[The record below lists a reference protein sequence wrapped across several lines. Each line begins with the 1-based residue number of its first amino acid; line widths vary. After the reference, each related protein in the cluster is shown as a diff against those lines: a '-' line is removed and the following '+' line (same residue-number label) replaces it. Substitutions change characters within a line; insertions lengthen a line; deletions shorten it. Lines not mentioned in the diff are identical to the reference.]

1 MNSVFNRF
9 PDRLQA
15 AITCRLGWTS
25 LRPVQELAGDKII
38 DGYNALILAPTAG
51 GKTEACMFPLLAQM
65 VETEPTG
72 VGILYIAPIKALL
85 NNQADRFQ
93 NYTQMI
99 GLNRFLW
106 HGDIKRSHKNTFIR
120 NLTTVLM
127 TTPESLEG
135 MLISSSVPH
144 ETIFA
149 DLRAIVIDEIHAL
162 AGSDRGSHLMSVLE
176 RLLRVTNYDVQRI
189 GLSATVG
196 NPIRIL
202 QWLQGTSQRPSCI
215 IDPPPIPSKKEIRIL
230 LKDSQTAIVEQAS
243 LMARSKKSLFFCQ
256 SRALSEGIAAGMKSQ
271 GIDVFVHHS
280 SVALE
285 ERTLAEARFQHGHNN
300 CIVCTSTLEL
310 GIDVG
315 DLDAIFQHQVPRTV
329 SSFLQRMGRT
339 GRREGEISNTTF
351 FVDNSASLLQA
362 IALVELARKRWVE
375 PVRITDRNWAVLVQQ
390 ILAMT
395 MQFGAVSPE
404 DCWQQLSI
412 VPDFQGINRSEF
424 DRLIRQMLTTNY
436 LYMTGGLLSIGT
448 QTEKVFGRKNFL
460 ALYAVFSTPANYEVQ
475 TIAGQHIGSLDRQF
489 VDTLTPEIT
498 CFLLGGRAWIA
509 KFIHHPERKVEVTA
523 APQGG
528 KPKWGEFMLDI
539 LSWEICQEIASIL
552 SSTGDISYLDA
563 NAHIA
568 LTNCRIDLGRHT
580 GNKIYW
586 ESDLAIW
593 WTFAGQRIN
602 QALKYGLEYLYD
614 WKIKVDNFNLSIAG
628 DTLNSSALATAIEQ
642 ILEPEF
648 WQAQE
653 IQNYLLDRIP
663 NYHLSKFQ
671 QVLPDCYAL
680 EIVQNYLLD
689 IDGISKLSGVSSIYD
704 TKA

>member
-1 MNSVFNRF
+1 MNSVFARF
-9 PDRLQA
+9 PDRLQS
-15 AITCRLGWTS
+15 AIVSRLGWTS
-25 LRPVQELAGDKII
+25 LRPVQELAGDKLL

-65 VETEPTG
+65 VEREPTG

-85 NNQADRFQ
+85 NNQADRFH
-93 NYTQMI
+93 NYTEMI

-106 HGDIKRSHKNTFIR
+106 HGDIKRSQKTAFIR
-120 NLTTVLM
+120 NPTTVLM

-144 ETIFA
+144 QEIFA

-162 AGSDRGSHLMSVLE
+162 AGSDRGSHLMSVIE

-196 NPIRIL
+196 NPDRIL
-202 QWLQGTSQRPSCI
+202 QWLQGTSRRSSCV
-215 IDPPPIPSKKEIRIL
+215 IDPPLIPSRKEIRIL
-230 LKDSQTAIVEQAS
+230 FKDSQTAIVEQAS

-256 SRALSEGIAAGMKSQ
+256 SRALSEGIAAGMKLQ
-271 GIDVFVHHS
+271 GTDVFVHHS

-339 GRREGEISNTTF
+339 GRREGQISNITF
-351 FVDNSASLLQA
+351 FVDNFDSLLHA
-362 IALVELARKRWVE
+362 IALVELARKHWVE
-375 PVRITDRNWAVLVQQ
+375 PVAINDRNWAVLVQQ
-390 ILAMT
+390 LLAMT

-412 VPDFQGINRSEF
+412 VPDFQGINRTEF
-424 DRLIRQMLTTNY
+424 DRLIRHMLDTNY

-448 QTEKVFGRKNFL
+448 QTEKVFGRKNFI
-460 ALYAVFSTPANYEVQ
+460 ALYAVFSTPANYEIH
-475 TIAGQHIGSLDRQF
+475 TLAGQHIGSLDQQF
-489 VDTLTPEIT
+489 VSTLTPEKT

-509 KFIHHPERKVEVTA
+509 NFIHHPERKVDVTA
-523 APQGG
+523 APQGK
-528 KPKWGEFMLDI
+528 KPKWGGFILDI

-552 SSTGDISYLDA
+552 RSTDNISYLDS
-563 NAHIA
+563 NAQIA

-580 GNKIYW
+580 DNKIYW
-586 ESDLAIW
+586 DSARATW
-593 WTFAGQRIN
+593 WTFAGLRIN

-614 WKIKVDNFNLSIAG
+614 WEIEADNFNLSIKG
-628 DTLNSSALATAIEQ
+628 QNLNSSALVMAIEK
-642 ILEPEF
+642 IIEPEF
-648 WQAQE
+648 WRTEA
-653 IQNYLLDRIP
+653 IQDYLLDRLP
-663 NYHLSKFQ
+663 NCRIGKFQ
-671 QVLPDCYAL
+671 QVLPDRFAL
-680 EIVQNYLLD
+680 EIVQHYLLD
-689 IDGISKLSGVSSIYD
+689 IDGISKLSAISSIYP
-704 TKA
+704 KA

>member
-1 MNSVFNRF
+1 MNSVFTRF
-9 PDRLQA
+9 PDRLQS
-15 AITCRLGWTS
+15 AIVSRLGWTS
-25 LRPVQELAGDKII
+25 LRPVQELAGDKLL

-65 VETEPTG
+65 VEREPTG
-72 VGILYIAPIKALL
+72 VGILYVAPIKALL

-93 NYTQMI
+93 NYTEMI

-106 HGDIKRSHKNTFIR
+106 HGDIKRSQKNAFIR
-120 NLTTVLM
+120 NPTTVLM

-144 ETIFA
+144 QTIFA

-176 RLLRVTNYDVQRI
+176 RLIPVSNYDVQRI

-196 NPIRIL
+196 NPDRIL
-202 QWLQGTSQRPSCI
+202 EWLQGTSKRPNCI
-215 IDPPPIPSKKEIRIL
+215 IDPPPIPSRKEIRIL
-230 LKDSQTAIVEQAS
+230 FKDDQMAIVEQAS

-271 GIDVFVHHS
+271 GTDVFVHHS
-280 SVALE
+280 SVALA
-285 ERTLAEARFQHGHNN
+285 ERTLAEERFQHGHNN

-339 GRREGEISNTTF
+339 GRRAGQISNTTF
-351 FVDNSASLLQA
+351 FIDNSDSLLHA

-375 PVRITDRNWAVLVQQ
+375 PVEIIDRNWAVLVQQ

-412 VPDFQGINRSEF
+412 VSDFQGINRAEF
-424 DRLIRQMLTTNY
+424 DRLIRHMLETNY
-436 LYMTGGLLSIGT
+436 LCIIGGLLSIGT
-448 QTEKVFGRKNFL
+448 QTEKVFGYKNFL
-460 ALYAVFSTPANYEVQ
+460 ELYAVFTTPQKYEVY
-475 TIAGQHIGSLDRQF
+475 TIAGQHIGSLDQHF
-489 VDTLTPEIT
+489 VDTLTPEKT

-509 KFIHHPERKVEVTA
+509 NFIHHPDRKLEVIA
-523 APQGG
+523 APQGK
-528 KPKWGEFMLDI
+528 KPHWGGFMIDI

-552 SSTGDISYLDA
+552 GSNDDIQYLDPA
-563 NAHIA
+563 AQIGLA
-568 LTNCRIDLGRHT
+568 NCRIDLGRHT
-580 GNKIYW
+580 ENTIYW
-586 ESDLAIW
+586 EPNLATW
-593 WTFAGQRIN
+593 WTFAGLRIN
-602 QALKYGLEYLYD
+602 QTLKYGLEYLCACEVT
-614 WKIKVDNFNLSIAG
+614 IDNFNISIKG
-628 DTLNSSALATAIEQ
+628 DNLDRAEVNMIIEE
-642 ILEPEF
+642 IIKPEF
-648 WQAQE
+648 WAAPATQT
-653 IQNYLLDRIP
+653 YLLEKLP
-663 NYHLSKFQ
+663 NCRLSKFQ
-671 QVLPDCYAL
+671 QVLPDLYAL
-680 EIVQNYLLD
+680 EIVRNYLLD
-689 IDGISKLSGVSSIYD
+689 INGIGNLSEIPLF
-704 TKA
+704 